1 MHYYPHHI
9 GDFIADTARLSD
21 SQCMAYLRL
30 IWRYYDTEKP
40 LDNDPESLAFTIG
53 ASVQDVN
60 LILKHYFILDGDV
73 WRKTRC
79 DAVISEYHGK
89 ADKARKSA
97 EARWNNAK
105 AKQSKSE
112 CNANASQER
121 ANESKNYANQEP
133 ITNNQE
139 PIKELKPSIPKN
151 KFSDDDLKCAEWL
164 SEKLREFIPDC
175 KKPNLNGWAKSV
187 RDMRELDK
195 RDLKEICQIW
205 LWCRKDSF
213 EAANVQSP
221 EKLRKRYDQLKT
233 KMQKLPA
240 VGGSHAGPKPSLID
254 RFIATNYGPGA
265 ADDHG
270 PMGSD
275 DSFIRGEVVESV
287 RGDAGRLGAMA
298 PDIIGDF
305 KETGGGCFE

>member
-30 IWRYYDTEKP
+30 IWRYYDTERP
-40 LDNDPESLAFTIG
+40 LYNDPESLAFTIG

-112 CNANASQER
+112 CNANASPEN
-121 ANESKNYANQEP
+121 ANEPESDANQKP
-133 ITNNQE
+133 ITKNQE

-151 KFSDDDLKCAEWL
+151 KFSDEDLKCAEWL
-164 SEKLREFIPDC
+164 AGKLKEQIPDC
-175 KKPNLNGWAKSV
+175 KSPNLNSWAKSV
-187 RDMRELDK
+187 RDMRELDN
-195 RDLKEICQIW
+195 RDHKEICQLW

-233 KMQKLPA
+233 KMKLPA
-240 VGGSHAGPKPSLID
+240 VGGSYAGQPKPSLID
-254 RFIATNYGPGA
+254 RFIATNYGSGSQ
-265 ADDHG
+265 DDYG
-270 PMGSD
+270 SMGGD
-275 DSFIRGEVVESV
+275 DSVIRGEVVEPV
-287 RGDAGRLGAMA
+287 RGDAGRIGAMA

-305 KETGGGCFE
+305 KATGGGCS

>member
-79 DAVISEYHGK
+79 DAVISEYHSK

-112 CNANASQER
+112 GNANASPDN
-121 ANESKNYANQEP
+121 ANEPKIDANQKP

-139 PIKELKPSIPKN
+139 PIDKELFTTQAAPPATPKKIQLDYSCWPEQPSEQVMTDWLAMRKR
-151 KFSDDDLKCAEWL
+151 LK
-164 SEKLREFIPDC
+164 
-175 KKPNLNGWAKSV
+175 
-187 RDMRELDK
+187 
-195 RDLKEICQIW
+195 
-205 LWCRKDSF
+205 
-213 EAANVQSP
+213 ANVSQTVINRFATELHKARTFGYTVDQCLAECVTRNWRGFEVQWMQNSKQP
-221 EKLRKRYDQLKT
+221 AGQQYKTAAEKEAERNAYTFDLERARN
-233 KMQKLPA
+233 
-240 VGGSHAGPKPSLID
+240 
-254 RFIATNYGPGA
+254 F
-265 ADDHG
+265 
-270 PMGSD
+270 
-275 DSFIRGEVVESV
+275 
-287 RGDAGRLGAMA
+287 
-298 PDIIGDF
+298 
-305 KETGGGCFE
+305 

>member
-30 IWRYYDTEKP
+30 IWRYYDTERP

-105 AKQSKSE
+105 AKQTKSE
-112 CNANASQER
+112 GNANASQDS
-121 ANESKNYANQEP
+121 ANEPEIDANQKP
-133 ITNNQE
+133 KTNNQE
-139 PIKELKPSIPKN
+139 PIKELKASAQKN
-151 KFSDDDLKCAEWL
+151 KFSDEDMKCAEWL
-164 SEKLREFIPDC
+164 SGKLKEQIPDC
-175 KKPNLNGWAKSV
+175 KTPNLNGWAKSV
-187 RDMRELDK
+187 RDMRELDN
-195 RDLKEICQIW
+195 RDHKEICQLW

-233 KMQKLPA
+233 KMKLGA
-240 VGGSHAGPKPSLID
+240 TNGSHQQPYQQRSQQCGLAHDDTSW
-254 RFIATNYGPGA
+254 
-265 ADDHG
+265 ADELFGTGQSASSGVDQQG
-270 PMGSD
+270 VQV
-275 DSFIRGEVVESV
+275 IE
-287 RGDAGRLGAMA
+287 GDFSRLGG
-298 PDIIGDF
+298 GDQRP
-305 KETGGGCFE
+305 

>member
-112 CNANASQER
+112 GNANASTDN
-121 ANESKNYANQEP
+121 ANEPEIDANQKP

-139 PIKELKPSIPKN
+139 PIK
-151 KFSDDDLKCAEWL
+151 
-164 SEKLREFIPDC
+164 
-175 KKPNLNGWAKSV
+175 
-187 RDMRELDK
+187 
-195 RDLKEICQIW
+195 DLKEIAPQA
-205 LWCRKDSF
+205 D
-213 EAANVQSP
+213 
-221 EKLRKRYDQLKT
+221 
-233 KMQKLPA
+233 
-240 VGGSHAGPKPSLID
+240 AGL
-254 RFIATNYGPGA
+254 FAGL
-265 ADDHG
+265 
-270 PMGSD
+270 D
-275 DSFIRGEVVESV
+275 DSTTDNKKPAPPKFRPESLAEQMPPKLAEWWV
-287 RGDAGRLGAMA
+287 KWVAYRRDRKITTREATMRSQADNLAEWGKAGHDPCQAIKASIDNGWSGLFEPKKQGAVMQYKTA
-298 PDIIGDF
+298 AE
-305 KETGGGCFE
+305 KEAERNAYTFDLERARNF

>member
-105 AKQSKSE
+105 AKQSKSDG
-112 CNANASQER
+112 NANASKES
-121 ANESKNYANQEP
+121 ANEPEIDANQKP
-133 ITNNQE
+133 KTNNQE
-139 PIKELKPSIPKN
+139 PIDKELKQAAPQAAGDLLIGLDDSTTDNKKTTPPKFKPESLADTMPSPLCDWWLKWVDYRRARKLSTKEPTWRAQANNLQEWGKDGHDPCQAIKASIDTGWQGLFEPKQSG
-151 KFSDDDLKCAEWL
+151 FT
-164 SEKLREFIPDC
+164 RPI
-175 KKPNLNGWAKSV
+175 NG
-187 RDMRELDK
+187 
-195 RDLKEICQIW
+195 
-205 LWCRKDSF
+205 
-213 EAANVQSP
+213 
-221 EKLRKRYDQLKT
+221 
-233 KMQKLPA
+233 
-240 VGGSHAGPKPSLID
+240 
-254 RFIATNYGPGA
+254 GA
-265 ADDHG
+265 AKLTFTPTDYENGINPD
-270 PMGSD
+270 GS
-275 DSFIRGEVVESV
+275 F
-287 RGDAGRLGAMA
+287 
-298 PDIIGDF
+298 
-305 KETGGGCFE
+305 

>member
-1 MHYYPHHI
+1 VHYYPHHI

-112 CNANASQER
+112 GNANASSDN
-121 ANESKNYANQEP
+121 ANEPEIDANQKP
-133 ITNNQE
+133 KTNNQKQH
-139 PIKELKPSIPKN
+139 KESGCPYQSIVDLYHEILPMCPEVRLLTKTRKAYLKARWESDKN
-151 KFSDDDLKCAEWL
+151 RQTLEYWRNF
-164 SEKLREFIPDC
+164 
-175 KKPNLNGWAKSV
+175 
-187 RDMRELDK
+187 
-195 RDLKEICQIW
+195 
-205 LWCRKDSF
+205 F
-213 EAANVQSP
+213 EYVS
-221 EKLRKRYDQLKT
+221 
-233 KMQKLPA
+233 
-240 VGGSHAGPKPSLID
+240 GSQFL
-254 RFIATNYGPGA
+254 
-265 ADDHG
+265 
-270 PMGSD
+270 
-275 DSFIRGEVVESV
+275 
-287 RGDAGRLGAMA
+287 
-298 PDIIGDF
+298 
-305 KETGGGCFE
+305 TGKG